1 MQAGLGLG
9 ILGATALGG
18 IFAATVYFQPVPR
31 DEETLCQKLGSHST
45 IAAEAAHHV
54 IVVDKSDKWNQAQ
67 AARLRNVVVGVRD
80 HLGVN
85 EKMSIFVFASTVEQG
100 FAPAFSRCNPGR
112 GSDTTILISNPRKW
126 EKRFVASFG
135 EPLDGVLNALTLPTT
150 GPSSPILEVLIDL
163 TNRQELINPEMPRR
177 IVLVSDMIQNS
188 DAYSLFP
195 SIVTQPVVPIPN
207 RPPAVGGPLVPAPLV
222 LPSAPGSATV
232 QPPVPPKP
240 VTKKVEPRKLKGDE
254 IVKLVEK
261 KGGLGNL
268 RKFRI
273 EVYQIRGTYQE
284 PRLALAREFWDLL
297 ASQYGSKIEWK
308 VL

>member
-1 MQAGLGLG
+1 MLG
-9 ILGATALGG
+9 ITVAGG
-18 IFAATVYFQPVPR
+18 IIAATIYYQPVPR
-31 DEETLCQKLGSHST
+31 DEETLCQKLDGHSAM
-45 IAAEAAHHV
+45 AAEAAHHV
-54 IVVDKSDKWNQAQ
+54 IIVDKSDKWNQAQ

-100 FAPAFSRCNPGR
+100 FPPAFSRCNPGR

-135 EPLDGVLNALTLPTT
+135 EPLDRVLNELTLPTT

-188 DAYSLFP
+188 DAHSLFP
-195 SIVTQPVVPIPN
+195 SIVAQPVVPIPN
-207 RPPAVGGPLVPAPLV
+207 RPPGVGGPYVPVPAPLV
-222 LPSAPGSATV
+222 LPSAPGSTTI
-232 QPPVPPKP
+232 QPAQPAPPKP
-240 VTKKVEPRKLKGDE
+240 VVKRVEPRKLKGDE

-273 EVYQIRGTYQE
+273 EVYQIRGNYQE
-284 PRLALAREFWDLL
+284 PRLASAREFWDLL
-297 ASQYGSKIEWK
+297 ASQYGAKIEWK